1 MGSNLWGEMKNA
13 PLQIGVA
20 FVCSRL
26 FYPKT
31 VENGGLFG
39 VDTGD
44 DGEGTLVWHHDTVCL
59 NEPKLS

>member
-1 MGSNLWGEMKNA
+1 MNNA

-31 VENGGLFG
+31 VEDGGLLG
-39 VDTGD
+39 IDAGD
-44 DGEGTLVWHHDTVCL
+44 AGEGTLVRHYDTVRL
-59 NEPKLS
+59 NATKLP